1 MPTSSELA
9 EHFKTKSSD
18 ELKSILLKPGE
29 WSELALRVAKAEL
42 EKRSGIA
49 PVSVSCTQSASV
61 AGSKDNRKES
71 STNKR
76 GTILLGWGIIIAL
89 LGVIYLRNAWSHD
102 DQPGSAGFG
111 LLLVVAGGTMIAL
124 AQAGRKSLA
133 ARKVCAGCGRTEQ
146 RVLSDFVEARKK
158 GVVVIGDGNDSG
170 ILCCDNCNKCFCGR
184 CQVDL
189 GYHSGCPVCGKALD

>member
-111 LLLVVAGGTMIAL
+111 LLLVRSGAGL
-124 AQAGRKSLA
+124 
-133 ARKVCAGCGRTEQ
+133 
-146 RVLSDFVEARKK
+146 VLQL
-158 GVVVIGDGNDSG
+158 VVVIGDGNDSG